1 MSRTRR
7 GENETIKIAL
17 EWKSQ
22 EKISGESRKRW
33 IDMVEK
39 DLRILAVEDWRILQ
53 DRDRWNSVVMVVKTL

>member
-22 EKISGESRKRW
+22 EKISRESRKRW